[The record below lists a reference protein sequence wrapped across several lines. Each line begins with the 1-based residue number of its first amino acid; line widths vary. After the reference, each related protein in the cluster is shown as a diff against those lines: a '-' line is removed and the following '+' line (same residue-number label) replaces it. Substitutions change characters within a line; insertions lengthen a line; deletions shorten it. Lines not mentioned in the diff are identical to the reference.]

1 MAASTT
7 SSPLS
12 VEDFAHYPSLARAR
26 ATQYLDTFRTL
37 PLLLT
42 ALLLRQLVSYDWQFP
57 AERASLDRQLAFL
70 ISPDAKLR
78 QVIDGFAAISLSS
91 SLLSLPWASHPERF
105 SEQLTSFLWSSHQI
119 DAFRT
124 VAVRFNELTS
134 PSTEQG
140 PSPSRLCIVLFGR
153 DASAPDV
160 PLFEKLRPHGTCFTN
175 VDLSTA
181 FVSAQD
187 ELHARASVDAAPYA
201 HWYIEGGASDPL
213 PSAVTVSYE
222 ALAPLRRKVLD
233 LMHSAG
239 TSGTIGPEDLR
250 SLMLSLQPEQLG
262 SVHAA
267 SDDVLRHFELSL
279 LADGSGTQ
287 IFSTTFVQWAA
298 REALRRAQPHTLL
311 IRYASRQRG
320 RPMNDLLL
328 PAASE
333 EQLDPRGSLIDANM
347 GAFYTWLNLMRLSG
361 AENSRFIACHEGGS
375 QAIAIAPG
383 IAAGT
388 VSSQPCDLNRILRY
402 TA

>member
-1 MAASTT
+1 MAASTS

-12 VEDFAHYPSLARAR
+12 VEDFARYPPLARER
-26 ATQYLDTFRTL
+26 ATQYLETFRTL

-70 ISPDAKLR
+70 KSPDAKLR
-78 QVIDGFAAISLSS
+78 QVIDGFAAIPLSP
-91 SLLSLPWASHPERF
+91 SLLSLPWAAQPERF

-124 VAVRFNELTS
+124 LAVRFNELTIS
-134 PSTEQG
+134 SNEHG
-140 PSPSRLCIVLFGR
+140 PTPSRLCIVLFGR
-153 DASAPDV
+153 DCSHPDV
-160 PLFEKLRPHGTCFTN
+160 PLFEKLRPHGAWFSN

-181 FVSAQD
+181 FVSAQA
-187 ELHARASVDAAPYA
+187 ELHARASVDAVPYA

-213 PSAVTVSYE
+213 PNAVTVSYE

-233 LMHSAG
+233 LMHTARI
-239 TSGTIGPEDLR
+239 SGTVGPEDLR
-250 SLMLSLQPEQLG
+250 SLMLSMQPEQL
-262 SVHAA
+262 SDVHTT

-279 LADGSGTQ
+279 LSDGSGTQ

-311 IRYASRQRG
+311 LRYASRQRG

-375 QAIAIAPG
+375 EALAIAPG

-388 VSSQPCDLNRILRY
+388 ISSQPCDLDRILRY